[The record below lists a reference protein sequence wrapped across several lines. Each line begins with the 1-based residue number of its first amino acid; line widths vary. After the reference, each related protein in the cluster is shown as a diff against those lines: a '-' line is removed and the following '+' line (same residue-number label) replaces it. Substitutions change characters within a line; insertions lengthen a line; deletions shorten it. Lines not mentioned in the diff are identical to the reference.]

1 MRPQPLCGFFL
12 LPGSRQPLVFF
23 GLHPS
28 FSIVFKLIL
37 GPFTQDKINCEHPVW
52 MVQNLR
58 SRLIQT
64 HGQLKAR
71 LILAGEFWAGLIL
84 AGLTLDVNVFVKMC
98 SNVVSGL
105 LMFSCWSRERLLR
118 MLCFW
123 LSSRPSRPRDAR
135 CSGGKWP
142 AARESRKFPLNSTS
156 FTAGTSLQTT
166 RMIANELFNEVSAQV
181 SQQPNTTL
189 EWNINLKRK
198 WQCKIWLFSWPK
210 PVSREPLLK
219 ITRGTKKTTSLLD
232 RYGRELSC
240 EPIQEVRV
248 LCKRYSNKW
257 FLSRLD
263 VSRGLFS
270 LVQSP
275 LALF

>member
-1 MRPQPLCGFFL
+1 MVSSRRGLSW
-12 LPGSRQPLVFF
+12 PGSF
-23 GLHPS
+23 GL
-28 FSIVFKLIL
+28 
-37 GPFTQDKINCEHPVW
+37 
-52 MVQNLR
+52 
-58 SRLIQT
+58 
-64 HGQLKAR
+64 
-71 LILAGEFWAGLIL
+71 GLSL
-84 AGLTLDVNVFVKMC
+84 PRLTLDVNVFVKMC

-123 LSSRPSRPRDAR
+123 LYSRPSRPRDAR

-156 FTAGTSLQTT
+156 STAGTSLQTT

-189 EWNINLKRK
+189 DWNINLKRK

-210 PVSREPLLK
+210 PVSLEPLLK